1 MSFAKRARIQ
11 NYNLEDT
18 LKLVD
23 DEKAYKKVLENKKLM
38 LEPREISKEPGKQ
51 FLVYIIFTNNANKTQ
66 YLQKSILFNLNFIKN
81 LSLSGLCRIVFYFGV
96 LKK

>member
-23 DEKAYKKVLENKKLM
+23 AAKSNKNILENKKLM
-38 LEPREISKEPGKQ
+38 L
-51 FLVYIIFTNNANKTQ
+51 
-66 YLQKSILFNLNFIKN
+66 
-81 LSLSGLCRIVFYFGV
+81 
-96 LKK
+96 